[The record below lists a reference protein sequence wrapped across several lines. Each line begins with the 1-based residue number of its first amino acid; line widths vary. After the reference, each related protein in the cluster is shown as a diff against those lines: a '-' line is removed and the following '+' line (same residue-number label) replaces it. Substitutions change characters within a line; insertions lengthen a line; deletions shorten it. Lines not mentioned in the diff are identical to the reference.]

1 MKARTVSLR
10 SLIGYGGFALV
21 FLIVAAAAVWRGDIL
36 QARMD
41 PEIPFQTYDPPPP
54 PDYQQASAW
63 AMQDMGIDTS
73 GPAAVFF
80 IHSTTY
86 DSGKEWNGPIGDAGA
101 DAWLFRVVI
110 PNYAGPFARSGRL
123 SIPRYRQGSLYT
135 RLTLRDDAREA
146 RAFAYRDIEAA
157 FEVFLARHPTG
168 PIVIA
173 GLEQG
178 GELADRLVRER
189 IVGDPALRR
198 RIVAVYA
205 MDTLLAADPAT
216 PSLPSCRSRDQ
227 IGCVVAFSPVS
238 QDNDGAARRRLRR
251 ALVWDARGRLI
262 DLDDRATVCVN
273 PVSGSTDEVEVPAR
287 VHLGATNATGLEWG
301 ARPAL
306 IARSVASVCEDG
318 LLRYTQPD
326 MESFRETGSW
336 ADRRKSRPYNLFY
349 SDIEHDVK
357 ERLALWIAL
366 YAPDLAVDQSPDGR
380 PARQSNSASST

>member
-1 MKARTVSLR
+1 MKSRAASLR
-10 SLIGYGGFALV
+10 TLIGYAGFALV

-36 QARMD
+36 QAGMD
-41 PEIPFQTYDPPPP
+41 PEVPFQTYDPPPA

-63 AMQDMGIDTS
+63 AMQDAGIGGS

-86 DSGKEWNGPIGDAGA
+86 DGGEEWNGPIGDPDA
-101 DAWLFRVVI
+101 DAYLFRVVI

-146 RAFAYRDIEAA
+146 RAFAWRDIEAA

-173 GLEQG
+173 GVEQG

-205 MDTLLAADPAT
+205 IDTILAVDPAT
-216 PSLPSCRSRDQ
+216 PSLPPCSTRDQ
-227 IGCVVAFSPVS
+227 TACLVAYSPVTD
-238 QDNDGAARRRLRR
+238 DNDGAARRRLRR
-251 ALVWDARGRLI
+251 ALVWDGRGRLV
-262 DLDDRATVCVN
+262 DLGDRAALCVN
-273 PVSGSTDEVEVPAR
+273 PVTGSTDAVEVPAR

-306 IARSVASVCEDG
+306 IARSVATACKDG
-318 LLRYTQPD
+318 LLRHTQPE

-336 ADRRKSRPYNLFY
+336 SDRRKSRPYNLFY
-349 SDIEHDVK
+349 SDIEHDVQ
-357 ERLALWIAL
+357 ERLAVWTAR
-366 YAPDLAVDQSPDGR
+366 YAPDTLADQSPDGR
-380 PARQSNSASST
+380 PERQSNSASST

>member
-1 MKARTVSLR
+1 MKPRTVSLR
-10 SLIGYGGFALV
+10 TLIGYAGFALV
-21 FLIVAAAAVWRGDIL
+21 FLIVAAAAVWRGDIM

-41 PEIPFQTYDPPPP
+41 PEVPFQTYDPPPA

-63 AMQDMGIDTS
+63 AMQDEGIAGS

-86 DSGKEWNGPIGDAGA
+86 DSGKGWNGPIGDAGA

-189 IVGDPALRR
+189 VVGDPALRR

-205 MDTLLAADPAT
+205 MDTILAVDSAT
-216 PSLPSCRSRDQ
+216 PSLPPCSSRDQ

-251 ALVWDARGRLI
+251 ALVWDARGRLV
-262 DLDDRATVCVN
+262 DLGDRAAVCVN
-273 PVSGSTDEVEVPAR
+273 PVNGSTDEVEVPAR

-306 IARSVASVCEDG
+306 IARSVATVCEGG

-336 ADRRKSRPYNLFY
+336 SDRRKSRPYNLFY

-380 PARQSNSASST
+380 PVRQSNSDSST

>member
-1 MKARTVSLR
+1 MTSRTVSLR
-10 SLIGYGGFALV
+10 SLIGYAGFALV

-36 QARMD
+36 QAGMD
-41 PEIPFQTYDPPPP
+41 PEVPFQTYDPPPA
-54 PDYQQASAW
+54 PDYREASAW
-63 AMQDMGIDTS
+63 AMQDAGIKGS

-86 DSGKEWNGPIGDAGA
+86 DGGEEWNGPIGDARA
-101 DAWLFRVVI
+101 DDYLFRVVI

-123 SIPRYRQGSLYT
+123 SIPRYRQASLYT

-146 RAFAYRDIEAA
+146 RAFAWRDIEAA

-189 IVGDPALRR
+189 IVGDRALRS

-205 MDTLLAADPAT
+205 MDTILAVDPAT
-216 PSLPSCRSRDQ
+216 PSLPPCSSRDQ
-227 IGCVVAFSPVS
+227 TGCLVAFSPVT

-251 ALVWDARGRLI
+251 ALVWDARGRLV
-262 DLDDRATVCVN
+262 DLDDRPTVCVN
-273 PVSGSTDEVEVPAR
+273 PVTGGTDEVEVPAR
-287 VHLGATNATGLEWG
+287 THLGATNATGLEWG

-306 IARSVASVCEDG
+306 IARSVATACEDG
-318 LLRYTQPD
+318 LLRHTRPE
-326 MESFRETGSW
+326 MESFREAGSW
-336 ADRRKSRPYNLFY
+336 SDRRKSRPYNLFY
-349 SDIEHDVK
+349 ADIEHDVQ
-357 ERLALWIAL
+357 ERLAVWTAR
-366 YAPDLAVDQSPDGR
+366 YGPQTAPDQSPDGR
-380 PARQSNSASST
+380 PERQSNSASST

>member
-1 MKARTVSLR
+1 MTARAISLR
-10 SLIGYGGFALV
+10 SMIGYAGFALV

-36 QARMD
+36 QAGMD

-54 PDYQQASAW
+54 PDYRQGTAW
-63 AMQDMGIDTS
+63 AMQDMGIENS

-86 DSGKEWNGPIGDAGA
+86 DGGEEWNGPIGDARA
-101 DAWLFRVVI
+101 EAWLFRVVI
-110 PNYAGPFARSGRL
+110 PNYAGPFARAGRL
-123 SIPRYRQGSLYT
+123 SIPRYRQASLYT

-146 RAFAYRDIEAA
+146 RAFAYRDIAAA
-157 FEVFLARHPTG
+157 FEVFLDRHPTG

-189 IVGDPALRR
+189 IAGDPALRR

-205 MDTLLAADPAT
+205 MDTLLAVEPLT
-216 PSLPSCRSRDQ
+216 PSLPPCRSREQ

-238 QDNDGAARRRLRR
+238 DDNDGAARRRLRR
-251 ALVWDARGRLI
+251 ALIWDGRGRLI
-262 DLDDRATVCVN
+262 DLGDRATVCVN
-273 PVSGSTDEVEVPAR
+273 PVNGSTDEVEVPAR

-306 IARSVASVCEDG
+306 MARSVASACRDG
-318 LLRYTQPD
+318 LLRYTQPA

-349 SDIEHDVK
+349 GNIEHDVQ
-357 ERLALWIAL
+357 ERLALWIAR
-366 YAPDLAVDQSPDGR
+366 YAPDATGNQSPDAR
-380 PARQSNSASST
+380 PVRQSNSASST